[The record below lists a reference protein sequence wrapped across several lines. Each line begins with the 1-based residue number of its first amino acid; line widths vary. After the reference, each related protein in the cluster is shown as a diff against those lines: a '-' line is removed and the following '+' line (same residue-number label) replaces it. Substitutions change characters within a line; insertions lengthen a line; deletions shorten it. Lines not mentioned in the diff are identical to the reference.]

1 MRMQVGGMS
10 VGVSASRSNGSAP
23 SAPSAAPASS
33 ALTFSESDADFERAL
48 SSYDVPAVAE
58 ALRRYL
64 AAETQASLST
74 GSAAKRQSAQLRSVF
89 YERFNQF
96 LDRVFGSDAV
106 SKHKFGGWLDYSAG
120 LGVTPAPGSAAA
132 QAAKKRAEQRR
143 ERALAGVATDEDDV
157 EEFLSS
163 LTSNGRAVV
172 KLLGGGVRAE
182 DGSVFQFLFRAQH
195 PVEFKLALD
204 MLPEQSKMAI
214 VSGRG
219 ASQLFTQL
227 LHKPLAKQR
236 LDLRS
241 PELLVSITELYLF
254 YFLRHPASSSHPSG
268 STASSS
274 TSTTPGA
281 LGSSSVT
288 SSTST
293 SLSAAAKTRQT
304 SWRMFVKEGV
314 AALTKGNPYNVL
326 LLQYLRAFLPDSNR
340 GVKSRFHAKLLKDSN
355 LFLHILIEFWLRQNL
370 IAFSDEPVG
379 ASTAAPGVIRPPPPG
394 NMLVSPFASVY
405 TSTSYMAPSDD
416 LLSSLLLTIIHL
428 LSDSFFPAPLADDS
442 SNGSQGCAGGMVVG
456 SGGVY
461 LSRSI
466 TMMRPPLYAFF
477 RLVFSRAPIGLSPTA
492 FLAIVDVWLA
502 YIQPWHCRSWI
513 ESKDPAGA
521 AAASGNKAEQDPL
534 PGYTSAWE
542 SYVLANYHFYTTLLG
557 AFVERAKEL
566 DFSAGDER
574 NLQIVDRV
582 LSVYNS
588 DLLALLR
595 RASLHLEKTQPF
607 AMPFSFS
614 RSSNFTRTRSGSF
627 GSSAKSKA
635 TAGDALTATQAH
647 VLTFYCKSLG
657 IECTPVPLHDSFHRD
672 AERLFDKLWAAAV
685 TSAAASSTTSVHS
698 PADLYQNVSAVFR
711 ASSTKT
717 VDKVSDQVQRM
728 SRMLRRVFEI
738 SDAYVASTA
747 HSRSSSAAT
756 GGGIESFAPSRDKN
770 LPHLLTR
777 EGVFQLQHGM
787 RLCSPDTAEY
797 IGDPM
802 LSPICSYEV
811 VWLVRLSYRVSTW
824 LNTRFGFVNPY
835 HGKRLEDNLEVDPA
849 SPFVRFRFNFRF
861 LASKVNLSYLA
872 AFVLLLYVLYFW

>member
-1 MRMQVGGMS
+1 M
-10 VGVSASRSNGSAP
+10 
-23 SAPSAAPASS
+23 
-33 ALTFSESDADFERAL
+33 
-48 SSYDVPAVAE
+48 
-58 ALRRYL
+58 
-64 AAETQASLST
+64 
-74 GSAAKRQSAQLRSVF
+74 
-89 YERFNQF
+89 
-96 LDRVFGSDAV
+96 
-106 SKHKFGGWLDYSAG
+106 
-120 LGVTPAPGSAAA
+120 
-132 QAAKKRAEQRR
+132 
-143 ERALAGVATDEDDV
+143 
-157 EEFLSS
+157 
-163 LTSNGRAVV
+163 
-172 KLLGGGVRAE
+172 
-182 DGSVFQFLFRAQH
+182 
-195 PVEFKLALD
+195 
-204 MLPEQSKMAI
+204 
-214 VSGRG
+214 
-219 ASQLFTQL
+219 
-227 LHKPLAKQR
+227 
-236 LDLRS
+236 
-241 PELLVSITELYLF
+241 
-254 YFLRHPASSSHPSG
+254 
-268 STASSS
+268 
-274 TSTTPGA
+274 
-281 LGSSSVT
+281 
-288 SSTST
+288 
-293 SLSAAAKTRQT
+293 
-304 SWRMFVKEGV
+304 KEGV

-340 GVKSRFHAKLLKDSN
+340 GVKSRFHGKLLKDSN

-370 IAFSDEPVG
+370 ISFSDEPVG

-442 SNGSQGCAGGMVVG
+442 SSGSQGGAGGMVVG

-461 LSRSI
+461 LSRSV
-466 TMMRPPLYAFF
+466 TMLRPPLYAFF

-492 FLAIVDVWLA
+492 FLAITDVWLA
-502 YIQPWHCRSWI
+502 YIQPWHCRYWI
-513 ESKDPAGA
+513 ESKDPAA
-521 AAASGNKAEQDPL
+521 AATEAGPEQDTL
-534 PGYTSAWE
+534 SGYTSAWE

-607 AMPFSFS
+607 AMPFSFN

-627 GSSAKSKA
+627 GSSSKPKSS
-635 TAGDALTATQAH
+635 AGDALTATQAH

-685 TSAAASSTTSVHS
+685 TSASASSTPSVHS

-717 VDKVSDQVQRM
+717 VDKVSEQVQRM

-747 HSRSSSAAT
+747 HSRTSSAAT

-770 LPHLLTR
+770 LPHLLSR
-777 EGVFQLQHGM
+777 EGYSS
-787 RLCSPDTAEY
+787 CSMACVCVHPTQRSTSVT
-797 IGDPM
+797 P
-802 LSPICSYEV
+802 CSV
-811 VWLVRLSYRVSTW
+811 LFAR
-824 LNTRFGFVNPY
+824 TRSCGWYDCPTESRR
-835 HGKRLEDNLEVDPA
+835 GSIRALD
-849 SPFVRFRFNFRF
+849 S
-861 LASKVNLSYLA
+861 
-872 AFVLLLYVLYFW
+872 

>member
-1 MRMQVGGMS
+1 
-10 VGVSASRSNGSAP
+10 
-23 SAPSAAPASS
+23 
-33 ALTFSESDADFERAL
+33 
-48 SSYDVPAVAE
+48 
-58 ALRRYL
+58 
-64 AAETQASLST
+64 
-74 GSAAKRQSAQLRSVF
+74 
-89 YERFNQF
+89 
-96 LDRVFGSDAV
+96 
-106 SKHKFGGWLDYSAG
+106 
-120 LGVTPAPGSAAA
+120 
-132 QAAKKRAEQRR
+132 
-143 ERALAGVATDEDDV
+143 
-157 EEFLSS
+157 
-163 LTSNGRAVV
+163 
-172 KLLGGGVRAE
+172 
-182 DGSVFQFLFRAQH
+182 
-195 PVEFKLALD
+195 
-204 MLPEQSKMAI
+204 MAI

-219 ASQLFTQL
+219 ASLLFTQL

-236 LDLRS
+236 LDLRN

-254 YFLRHPASSSHPSG
+254 YFLRHPASSAHPGS
-268 STASSS
+268 STASTAGTSSSTAS
-274 TSTTPGA
+274 TST
-281 LGSSSVT
+281 
-288 SSTST
+288 
-293 SLSAAAKTRQT
+293 SAAAKTRQS
-304 SWRMFVKEGV
+304 SWRMYGKDGV
-314 AALTKGNPYNVL
+314 AALTRGNPYNVV
-326 LLQYLRAFLPDSNR
+326 LLQYLRVFLPDTNR
-340 GVKSRFHAKLLKDSN
+340 GVNSRLHRKLLKDSN

-370 IAFSDEPVG
+370 ISFSDEPVS

-394 NMLVSPFASVY
+394 KMVVSPFASVY

-428 LSDSFFPAPLADDS
+428 LADSFFPAPLAEDAS
-442 SNGSQGCAGGMVVG
+442 GSQGTAGGMVVG

-461 LSRSI
+461 LSRNV
-466 TMMRPPLYAFF
+466 TMLRPPLYAFF
-477 RLVFSRAPIGLSPTA
+477 RLVFSRAPIGLSSTA
-492 FLAIVDVWLA
+492 FLAITDVWLA

-513 ESKDPAGA
+513 ESKDPAAGTA
-521 AAASGNKAEQDPL
+521 VGNQDTL

-582 LSVYNS
+582 ISVYNA

-595 RASLHLEKTQPF
+595 RASLHLEKSQPF
-607 AMPFSFS
+607 AMPFSFN

-627 GSSAKSKA
+627 GSSSKAKS

-672 AERLFDKLWAAAV
+672 AERLFDKLWEAAV
-685 TSAAASSTTSVHS
+685 TSAATASTTPSVHS

-711 ASSTKT
+711 ASSAKT
-717 VDKVSDQVQRM
+717 VDKVAEQVQRL

-756 GGGIESFAPSRDKN
+756 GVGLESFAPSRDKN
-770 LPHLLTR
+770 LPYLLSR

-811 VWLVRLSYRVSTW
+811 VWLVRLSYKLSTW
-824 LNTRFGFVNPY
+824 LNAQFGFVNPY
-835 HGKRLEDNLEVDPA
+835 HGKRLEDNLGVDPA

-861 LASKVNLSYLA
+861 LASKVNLSYIA
-872 AFVLLLYVLYFW
+872 GFVLLLYVLYFW

>member
-1 MRMQVGGMS
+1 MQR
-10 VGVSASRSNGSAP
+10 SASSSSSSSASP
-23 SAPSAAPASS
+23 AASS

-48 SSYDVPAVAE
+48 GSYDVAAVAE

-64 AAETQASLST
+64 ASETQASLSA
-74 GSAAKRQSAQLRSVF
+74 GSAAKRQSAQQRSVF
-89 YERFNQF
+89 YERFNQL
-96 LDRVFGSDAV
+96 LDRVFGIDTL
-106 SKHKFGGWLDYSAG
+106 SKQKDGGWLDYSAG
-120 LGVTPAPGSAAA
+120 VGVAPAPGSAAA
-132 QAAKKRAEQRR
+132 LAAKKRAEQKR
-143 ERALAGVATDEDDV
+143 ERALAGVATDEDDI
-157 EEFLSS
+157 EEFLTS
-163 LTSNGRAVV
+163 LTASGRAIV
-172 KLLGGGVRAE
+172 KLLGGGVRSE
-182 DGSVFQFLFRAQH
+182 DGSVFQFLFRVAH

-204 MLPEQSKMAI
+204 MLPEQSKMTI

-219 ASQLFTQL
+219 ASLLFTQL

-268 STASSS
+268 STTSS
-274 TSTTPGA
+274 TSTTTAA
-281 LGSSSVT
+281 LGSSPATSKASSSV
-288 SSTST
+288 ST
-293 SLSAAAKTRQT
+293 AAKTRQS
-304 SWRMFVKEGV
+304 SWRMYGKDGV
-314 AALTKGNPYNVL
+314 AALTRGNPYNVL

-340 GVKSRFHAKLLKDSN
+340 GVKSRFHGKLLKDSN

-370 IAFSDEPVG
+370 ISFSDDPVG
-379 ASTAAPGVIRPPPPG
+379 ASTAAPGVFRPPPPG
-394 NMLVSPFASVY
+394 NMMVSPFASVY
-405 TSTSYMAPSDD
+405 TTTSYMAPSDD

-428 LSDSFFPAPLADDS
+428 LSDSFFPAPLAED
-442 SNGSQGCAGGMVVG
+442 SNGSQSGAGGMVVG

-461 LSRSI
+461 LSRSV
-466 TMMRPPLYAFF
+466 TMLRPPLYAFF

-492 FLAIVDVWLA
+492 FLAITDVWLA

-513 ESKDPAGA
+513 DSKDPT
-521 AAASGNKAEQDPL
+521 AAASGTASDQDKL
-534 PGYTSAWE
+534 PGYTSVWE

-566 DFSAGDER
+566 DFSTGDER

-582 LSVYNS
+582 MSVYNS

-595 RASLHLEKTQPF
+595 RASLHLEKSQPF
-607 AMPFSFS
+607 AMPFSFNRGS
-614 RSSNFTRTRSGSF
+614 TFTRTRSGSF
-627 GSSAKSKA
+627 GSSSKAKS
-635 TAGDALTATQAH
+635 TGDALTATQAH

-657 IECTPVPLHDSFHRD
+657 NECTPVPLHDSFHRD
-672 AERLFDKLWAAAV
+672 AERLFDKLWEAAA
-685 TSAAASSTTSVHS
+685 TSAATASTPSVHS

-717 VDKVSDQVQRM
+717 VDKVAEQVQRL

-756 GGGIESFAPSRDKN
+756 SGGLESFAPSRDKN
-770 LPHLLTR
+770 LPHLLSR

-811 VWLVRLSYRVSTW
+811 VWLVRLSYKLSTW
-824 LNTRFGFVNPY
+824 LNDQFGFVNPY
-835 HGKRLEDNLEVDPA
+835 NGKRLEDNLEVDPA

>member
-1 MRMQVGGMS
+1 MMS
-10 VGVSASRSNGSAP
+10 SSGTGSSNASASP
-23 SAPSAAPASS
+23 AASTSS

-48 SSYDVPAVAE
+48 NSYDVPVVAE

-64 AAETQASLST
+64 AAETQAGLSS

-89 YERFNQF
+89 YERFNQL
-96 LDRVFGSDAV
+96 LDRVFGLDTV
-106 SKHKFGGWLDYSAG
+106 SKQKDGGWLDYSAG

-143 ERALAGVATDEDDV
+143 ERAAAGVATDEDDV
-157 EEFLSS
+157 DEFLST
-163 LTSNGRAVV
+163 LTTSGRAIV
-172 KLLGGGVRAE
+172 KLLGGGVRSE
-182 DGSVFQFLFRAQH
+182 DGSVFQFLFRVQH

-204 MLPEQSKMAI
+204 MLPEQSKMSIA
-214 VSGRG
+214 SGRG
-219 ASQLFTQL
+219 ASLLFTQL

-241 PELLVSITELYLF
+241 PELLVSIKELYLF

-268 STASSS
+268 ATTSTASGAVESSSGSKTS
-274 TSTTPGA
+274 TST
-281 LGSSSVT
+281 
-288 SSTST
+288 
-293 SLSAAAKTRQT
+293 AAKTRQ
-304 SWRMFVKEGV
+304 SGWRMYVKDGV
-314 AALTKGNPYNVL
+314 TALTRGNPYNVL

-340 GVKSRFHAKLLKDSN
+340 GVKSRFHGKLLKDLN
-355 LFLHILIEFWLRQNL
+355 LFLHILIEFWLQQNL
-370 IAFSDEPVG
+370 ISISDEPVG
-379 ASTAAPGVIRPPPPG
+379 ASTAAPGVIRPPPPA
-394 NMLVSPFASVY
+394 NMPASPFASVY

-416 LLSSLLLTIIHL
+416 LLSSLLLTITHL
-428 LSDSFFPAPLADDS
+428 LSDSFFPAPLAEDS
-442 SNGSQGCAGGMVVG
+442 SGSQTGAGGMVVG

-461 LSRSI
+461 LSRSV
-466 TMMRPPLYAFF
+466 TMLRPPLYAFF

-492 FLAIVDVWLA
+492 FLAITDVWLA

-513 ESKDPAGA
+513 ESKDPAITG
-521 AAASGNKAEQDPL
+521 QDTV

-582 LSVYNS
+582 LSVYNA
-588 DLLALLR
+588 DLLTLLR
-595 RASLHLEKTQPF
+595 RASLHLEKSQPF
-607 AMPFSFS
+607 AMPFSFN
-614 RSSNFTRTRSGSF
+614 RSSNFARSRSGSF
-627 GSSAKSKA
+627 GSSSKSKS

-657 IECTPVPLHDSFHRD
+657 IECTPVPLHESFHRD
-672 AERLFDKLWAAAV
+672 AERLFDKLWEAAV
-685 TSAAASSTTSVHS
+685 TSAATSSTSS
-698 PADLYQNVSAVFR
+698 PADLYHNVSAVFR
-711 ASSTKT
+711 ASSSKT
-717 VDKVSDQVQRM
+717 VDKVAEQVQRL

-747 HSRSSSAAT
+747 HSRSSSTAT
-756 GGGIESFAPSRDKN
+756 GSGLESFAPSRDKD
-770 LPHLLTR
+770 LPHLLSR
-777 EGVFQLQHGM
+777 EGVFQLQYGM

-797 IGDPM
+797 LGDPM

-811 VWLVRLSYRVSTW
+811 AWLVRLSYKISTW
-824 LNTRFGFVNPY
+824 LNAQFGFVNPY
-835 HGKRLEDNLEVDPA
+835 HGKQLEDNLEVDPA
-849 SPFVRFRFNFRF
+849 SPFVRFRFNLRF

>member
-1 MRMQVGGMS
+1 MS
-10 VGVSASRSNGSAP
+10 VSGSRSTSSGASQGGT
-23 SAPSAAPASS
+23 PANASTR
-33 ALTFSESDADFERAL
+33 LTFSESDTDFERAL
-48 SSYDVPAVAE
+48 GAYDVPAVTE

-64 AAETQASLST
+64 AAESQASLSA

-89 YERFNQF
+89 YERFNQL
-96 LDRVFGSDAV
+96 LDRVFGSDTL
-106 SKHKFGGWLDYSAG
+106 SKQKYGGWLDYSAG
-120 LGVTPAPGSAAA
+120 LGVAPTPGSSAAL
-132 QAAKKRAEQRR
+132 AAKKRTQQRH

-157 EEFLSS
+157 EDFLAT
-163 LTSNGRAVV
+163 LTANGRALV
-172 KLLGGGVRAE
+172 KLLGGGVRSE
-182 DGSVFQFLFRAQH
+182 DGSVFQFLFRVQH

-219 ASQLFTQL
+219 ASLLFTQL

-236 LDLRS
+236 LDLRN
-241 PELLVSITELYLF
+241 PELLVSITELF
-254 YFLRHPASSSHPSG
+254 DLRVVGFSSEQDAPIQL
-268 STASSS
+268 AD
-274 TSTTPGA
+274 
-281 LGSSSVT
+281 
-288 SSTST
+288 
-293 SLSAAAKTRQT
+293 
-304 SWRMFVKEGV
+304 
-314 AALTKGNPYNVL
+314 
-326 LLQYLRAFLPDSNR
+326 YLRAFLPDSNR
-340 GVKSRFHAKLLKDSN
+340 GVKSRFHGKLLKDSN

-370 IAFSDEPVG
+370 ISFSDEPVG
-379 ASTAAPGVIRPPPPG
+379 ASTAAPGVIRPPPPA
-394 NMLVSPFASVY
+394 NMPVSPFASVY

-428 LSDSFFPAPLADDS
+428 LSESIYPVPLEDSTG
-442 SNGSQGCAGGMVVG
+442 GSQGGAAGMVVG

-461 LSRSI
+461 LTRSV
-466 TMMRPPLYAFF
+466 TMLRPPLYAFF

-492 FLAIVDVWLA
+492 FLAITDVWLA
-502 YIQPWHCRSWI
+502 YIQPWHCRPWAD
-513 ESKDPAGA
+513 SKQPTGA
-521 AAASGNKAEQDPL
+521 AVEDEKDAAH
-534 PGYTSAWE
+534 GYTPAWE

-566 DFSAGDER
+566 DFSTGDER

-582 LSVYNS
+582 MSVFTP

-614 RSSNFTRTRSGSF
+614 RSSNLTRAHSGSF
-627 GSSAKSKA
+627 NSSVKSKH
-635 TAGDALTATQAH
+635 TGGDALTSTQAH

-672 AERLFDKLWAAAV
+672 AERLFDKLWTAAV
-685 TSAAASSTTSVHS
+685 ASSTSSSTTSSVHS
-698 PADLYQNVSAVFR
+698 PADLYENVSAVFR
-711 ASSTKT
+711 TTHTKP
-717 VDKVSDQVQRM
+717 VDKVAEQVQRV

-747 HSRSSSAAT
+747 HSRSSSGAT
-756 GGGIESFAPSRDKN
+756 GAGLESFAPSRDKR
-770 LPHLLTR
+770 LPHLLSR

-811 VWLVRLSYRVSTW
+811 VWLVRLSYRISTW
-824 LNTRFGFVNPY
+824 LNARCGFVNLY
-835 HGKRLEDNLEVDPA
+835 HGKRFEDNLEVDPA

-872 AFVLLLYVLYFW
+872 AFMLLLYVLYFW

>member
-1 MRMQVGGMS
+1 MQ
-10 VGVSASRSNGSAP
+10 RSS
-23 SAPSAAPASS
+23 SSSSSSAAPAPSS

-48 SSYDVPAVAE
+48 GSYDVAAVAE

-64 AAETQASLST
+64 ASETQASLSA

-89 YERFNQF
+89 YERFNQL
-96 LDRVFGSDAV
+96 LDRVFGIDSL
-106 SKHKFGGWLDYSAG
+106 SKQKDGGWLDYSAG
-120 LGVTPAPGSAAA
+120 VGVAPAPGSAAA
-132 QAAKKRAEQRR
+132 LAAKKRAEQRR

-157 EEFLSS
+157 EEFLAS
-163 LTSNGRAVV
+163 LTVSGRAIV
-172 KLLGGGVRAE
+172 KLLGGGVRSE
-182 DGSVFQFLFRAQH
+182 DGSVFQFLFRVAH

-204 MLPEQSKMAI
+204 MLPEQSKMSI

-219 ASQLFTQL
+219 ASLLFTQL

-268 STASSS
+268 STTSS
-274 TSTTPGA
+274 TSTTPGT
-281 LGSSSVT
+281 LGSSPAT
-288 SSTST
+288 SKASSMST
-293 SLSAAAKTRQT
+293 AAKTRQS
-304 SWRMFVKEGV
+304 SWKMYGKDGV
-314 AALTKGNPYNVL
+314 AALTRGNPYNVL

-340 GVKSRFHAKLLKDSN
+340 GVKSRFHGKLLKDSN

-370 IAFSDEPVG
+370 ISFSDEPVG
-379 ASTAAPGVIRPPPPG
+379 ASTAAPGVFRPPPPG
-394 NMLVSPFASVY
+394 NILVSPFASVY

-442 SNGSQGCAGGMVVG
+442 NGSQGGAGGMVVG

-461 LSRSI
+461 LSRSV
-466 TMMRPPLYAFF
+466 TMLRPPLYAFF

-492 FLAIVDVWLA
+492 FLAITDVWLA

-513 ESKDPAGA
+513 DSKDPATA
-521 AAASGNKAEQDPL
+521 ATGTAPEQDKL
-534 PGYTSAWE
+534 PGYTSVWE

-566 DFSAGDER
+566 DFSTGDER

-582 LSVYNS
+582 MSVYNS

-595 RASLHLEKTQPF
+595 RASLHLEKSQPF
-607 AMPFSFS
+607 AMPFSIN
-614 RSSNFTRTRSGSF
+614 RGSNFTRTRSGSF
-627 GSSAKSKA
+627 GSSSKAKS
-635 TAGDALTATQAH
+635 TGDALTATQAH

-672 AERLFDKLWAAAV
+672 AERLFDKLWAAAAA
-685 TSAAASSTTSVHS
+685 SAATASTPSVHS

-717 VDKVSDQVQRM
+717 VDKVAEQVQRM

-747 HSRSSSAAT
+747 YSRSSSAAT
-756 GGGIESFAPSRDKN
+756 GGGLESFAPSRDKN
-770 LPHLLTR
+770 LPHLLSR

-787 RLCSPDTAEY
+787 RLCSPETAEY

-811 VWLVRLSYRVSTW
+811 AWLVRLSYKLSTW
-824 LNTRFGFVNPY
+824 LNDQFGFVNPY
-835 HGKRLEDNLEVDPA
+835 HGKRLDDNLEVDPA
-849 SPFVRFRFNFRF
+849 SLFVRFRFNLRF

>member
-1 MRMQVGGMS
+1 MA
-10 VGVSASRSNGSAP
+10 VGVSASGGSAGG
-23 SAPSAAPASS
+23 AAPTAASS
-33 ALTFSESDADFERAL
+33 ALSFSESDADFERAL
-48 SSYDVPAVAE
+48 GSYDVPAVAE

-64 AAETQASLST
+64 AAEAQASLSA
-74 GSAAKRQSAQLRSVF
+74 GSAGKRQSAQLRSVF
-89 YERFNQF
+89 YERFNQL

-106 SKHKFGGWLDYSAG
+106 SRQKFGGWLDYSAG
-120 LGVTPAPGSAAA
+120 LGAAPAPGSAAA
-132 QAAKKRAEQRR
+132 LAAKKRAEQRR

-157 EEFLSS
+157 EDFLAS
-163 LTSNGRAVV
+163 LTANGRAIV

-182 DGSVFQFLFRAQH
+182 DGSVFQFLFRVQH

-219 ASQLFTQL
+219 ASLLFTQL

-268 STASSS
+268 STTSSSS
-274 TSTTPGA
+274 TTTTPGT
-281 LGSSSVT
+281 LGSSSVA
-288 SSTST
+288 SSTS
-293 SLSAAAKTRQT
+293 SSMSAAAKTRQS
-304 SWRMFVKEGV
+304 SWRMFIKDGV
-314 AALTKGNPYNVL
+314 AALTRGNPYNVL
-326 LLQYLRAFLPDSNR
+326 LLQYLRAFLPDSSR
-340 GVKSRFHAKLLKDSN
+340 GVKSRFHGKLLKDSN

-370 IAFSDEPVG
+370 ISFSDEPVG

-428 LSDSFFPAPLADDS
+428 LSESFFPAPLADDS
-442 SNGSQGCAGGMVVG
+442 SNGSQGGAAGMVVG

-461 LSRSI
+461 LSRSV
-466 TMMRPPLYAFF
+466 TMLRPPLYAFF
-477 RLVFSRAPIGLSPTA
+477 RLVFSRAPIGLSPAA
-492 FLAIVDVWLA
+492 FLAITDVWLA
-502 YIQPWHCRSWI
+502 YIQPWNCRFWI
-513 ESKDPAGA
+513 ESKDPAA
-521 AAASGNKAEQDPL
+521 AAVSGASSEQDAL

-566 DFSAGDER
+566 DFSTGDER

-582 LSVYNS
+582 LSVYNT

-595 RASLHLEKTQPF
+595 RASLHLEKNQPF
-607 AMPFSFS
+607 AMPFSFN
-614 RSSNFTRTRSGSF
+614 RSSNSTRTRCGSF
-627 GSSAKSKA
+627 SSSSKSKPS
-635 TAGDALTATQAH
+635 AGDALTATQAH

-657 IECTPVPLHDSFHRD
+657 IECTPVPLHESFHRD

-685 TSAAASSTTSVHS
+685 ASASAASTTSSVHS

-711 ASSTKT
+711 TSHTKT
-717 VDKVSDQVQRM
+717 VDKVSEQVQRM

-756 GGGIESFAPSRDKN
+756 SGGIESFAPSRDKD

-777 EGVFQLQHGM
+777 EGVLQLQHGM

-811 VWLVRLSYRVSTW
+811 AWLVRLSYRVSTW
-824 LNTRFGFVNPY
+824 LNARFGFVNPY

-861 LASKVNLSYLA
+861 LASKVNISYLA

>member
-1 MRMQVGGMS
+1 MMPMS
-10 VGVSASRSNGSAP
+10 TGVSGSRIGSPASNTSASP
-23 SAPSAAPASS
+23 AAPTSS

-48 SSYDVPAVAE
+48 NSYDVPAVAE

-64 AAETQASLST
+64 AAETQAGLSA
-74 GSAAKRQSAQLRSVF
+74 GSAAKRQSAQQRSVF
-89 YERFNQF
+89 YERFNQL
-96 LDRVFGSDAV
+96 LDRVFGLDAV
-106 SKHKFGGWLDYSAG
+106 SKQKDGGWLDYSAG

-132 QAAKKRAEQRR
+132 LAAKKRAGQRR
-143 ERALAGVATDEDDV
+143 ERAAAGVATDEDDV
-157 EEFLSS
+157 DEFLAS
-163 LTSNGRAVV
+163 LTTSGRAIV
-172 KLLGGGVRAE
+172 KLLGGGVRSE
-182 DGSVFQFLFRAQH
+182 DGSVFQFLFRVQH

-219 ASQLFTQL
+219 ASLLFTQL
-227 LHKPLAKQR
+227 LHKPLTKQR

-268 STASSS
+268 ST
-274 TSTTPGA
+274 TSATPGT
-281 LGSSSVT
+281 LGSSSGSKT
-288 SSTST
+288 SM
-293 SLSAAAKTRQT
+293 SAAAKTRQS
-304 SWRMFVKEGV
+304 SWRMYGKDGV
-314 AALTKGNPYNVL
+314 TALTRGNPYNVL

-340 GVKSRFHAKLLKDSN
+340 GVKSRFHGKLLKDSN

-370 IAFSDEPVG
+370 ISFSDEPVG
-379 ASTAAPGVIRPPPPG
+379 ASTAAPGVIRPPPPA
-394 NMLVSPFASVY
+394 NMPVSPFASVY

-428 LSDSFFPAPLADDS
+428 LSDSFFPAPLAEDS
-442 SNGSQGCAGGMVVG
+442 SGSQGGAGGMVVG

-461 LSRSI
+461 LSRSVTI
-466 TMMRPPLYAFF
+466 LRPPLYAFF

-492 FLAIVDVWLA
+492 FLAITDVWLA

-513 ESKDPAGA
+513 ESKDLATTA
-521 AAASGNKAEQDPL
+521 DQDTM
-534 PGYTSAWE
+534 PGYTLEWE

-582 LSVYNS
+582 LSVYNA

-595 RASLHLEKTQPF
+595 RASLHLEKSQPF
-607 AMPFSFS
+607 AMPFSFN

-627 GSSAKSKA
+627 GSSSKSKTA
-635 TAGDALTATQAH
+635 AGDALTATQAH

-672 AERLFDKLWAAAV
+672 AERLFDKLWAAAA
-685 TSAAASSTTSVHS
+685 TAAATSSTSSVHS

-711 ASSTKT
+711 ASSSKT
-717 VDKVSDQVQRM
+717 VDKVAEQVQRL

-756 GGGIESFAPSRDKN
+756 GGGLESFAPSRDKN
-770 LPHLLTR
+770 LPHLLSR
-777 EGVFQLQHGM
+777 EGVFQLQYGM

-802 LSPICSYEV
+802 LSPICSFEV
-811 VWLVRLSYRVSTW
+811 AWLVRLSYKVSTW
-824 LNTRFGFVNPY
+824 LNAQFGFVNPY

-872 AFVLLLYVLYFW
+872 AFVLLLYMLYFW

>member
-1 MRMQVGGMS
+1 MQR
-10 VGVSASRSNGSAP
+10 SASSSSSP
-23 SAPSAAPASS
+23 SASPAASS

-48 SSYDVPAVAE
+48 GSYDVAAVAE

-64 AAETQASLST
+64 ASETQASLSA
-74 GSAAKRQSAQLRSVF
+74 GSAAKRQSAQQRSVF
-89 YERFNQF
+89 YERFNQL
-96 LDRVFGSDAV
+96 LDRVFGIDTL
-106 SKHKFGGWLDYSAG
+106 SKQKDGGWLDYSAG
-120 LGVTPAPGSAAA
+120 VGVAPAPGSAAA
-132 QAAKKRAEQRR
+132 LAAKKRAEQKR
-143 ERALAGVATDEDDV
+143 ERALAGVATDEDDI
-157 EEFLSS
+157 EEFLTS
-163 LTSNGRAVV
+163 LTASGRAIV
-172 KLLGGGVRAE
+172 KLLGGGVRSE
-182 DGSVFQFLFRAQH
+182 DGSVFQFLFRVAH

-204 MLPEQSKMAI
+204 MLPEQSKMTI

-219 ASQLFTQL
+219 ASLLFTQL

-268 STASSS
+268 STTSS
-274 TSTTPGA
+274 TTTTTAA
-281 LGSSSVT
+281 LGSSPAPSKASSSV
-288 SSTST
+288 ST
-293 SLSAAAKTRQT
+293 AAKTRQS
-304 SWRMFVKEGV
+304 SWRMYGKDGV
-314 AALTKGNPYNVL
+314 AALTRGNPYNVL
-326 LLQYLRAFLPDSNR
+326 LLQYLRDFLPDSNR
-340 GVKSRFHAKLLKDSN
+340 GVKSRFHGKLLKDSN

-370 IAFSDEPVG
+370 ISFSDDPVG
-379 ASTAAPGVIRPPPPG
+379 ASTAAPGVFRPPPPG
-394 NMLVSPFASVY
+394 NMMVSPFASVY
-405 TSTSYMAPSDD
+405 TTTSYMAPSDD

-428 LSDSFFPAPLADDS
+428 LSDSFFPAPLAED
-442 SNGSQGCAGGMVVG
+442 SNGSQSGAGGMVVG

-461 LSRSI
+461 LSRSV
-466 TMMRPPLYAFF
+466 TMLRPPLYAFF

-492 FLAIVDVWLA
+492 FLAITDVWLA

-513 ESKDPAGA
+513 DSKDPT
-521 AAASGNKAEQDPL
+521 AAASGTASDQDKL
-534 PGYTSAWE
+534 PGYTSVWE

-566 DFSAGDER
+566 DFSTGDER

-582 LSVYNS
+582 MSVYNS

-595 RASLHLEKTQPF
+595 RASLHLEKSQPF
-607 AMPFSFS
+607 AMPFSFNRGS
-614 RSSNFTRTRSGSF
+614 TFTRTRSGSF
-627 GSSAKSKA
+627 GSSSKAKS
-635 TAGDALTATQAH
+635 TGDVLTATQAH

-657 IECTPVPLHDSFHRD
+657 NECTPVPLHDSFHRD
-672 AERLFDKLWAAAV
+672 AERLFDKLWEA
-685 TSAAASSTTSVHS
+685 AAASTSTASTPSVHS
-698 PADLYQNVSAVFR
+698 PSDLYQNVSAVFR

-717 VDKVSDQVQRM
+717 VDKVAEQVQRL

-756 GGGIESFAPSRDKN
+756 SGGLESFAPSRDKN
-770 LPHLLTR
+770 LPHLLSR

-811 VWLVRLSYRVSTW
+811 VWLVRLSYKLSTW
-824 LNTRFGFVNPY
+824 LNDQFGFVNPY
-835 HGKRLEDNLEVDPA
+835 NGKRLEDNLEVDPA

>member
-1 MRMQVGGMS
+1 MRMQ
-10 VGVSASRSNGSAP
+10 VGVSASRGSSPGPAGA
-23 SAPSAAPASS
+23 SSTAPATSS

-48 SSYDVPAVAE
+48 SSYDVLAVAE

-64 AAETQASLST
+64 AAEAQASLSA

-89 YERFNQF
+89 YERFNQL
-96 LDRVFGSDAV
+96 LDRVFGSDTV
-106 SKHKFGGWLDYSAG
+106 SKQKFGGWLDYSAG
-120 LGVTPAPGSAAA
+120 LGVTPVPGSAAA
-132 QAAKKRAEQRR
+132 LAAKKRAEQRR

-163 LTSNGRAVV
+163 LTTNGRAIV

-182 DGSVFQFLFRAQH
+182 DGSVFQFLFRVQH

-219 ASQLFTQL
+219 ASLLFTQL

-274 TSTTPGA
+274 STSPTPGA
-281 LGSSSVT
+281 LGSSSVA
-288 SSTST
+288 SSASA

-326 LLQYLRAFLPDSNR
+326 LVQYLRAFLPDSNR
-340 GVKSRFHAKLLKDSN
+340 GVKSRFHGKLLKDSN

-370 IAFSDEPVG
+370 ISFSDEPVG

-428 LSDSFFPAPLADDS
+428 LSDSFFPAPLADDTS
-442 SNGSQGCAGGMVVG
+442 SGAQGGAGGMVVG

-461 LSRSI
+461 LSRSV
-466 TMMRPPLYAFF
+466 TMLRPPLYAFF

-492 FLAIVDVWLA
+492 FLAITDVWLA
-502 YIQPWHCRSWI
+502 YIQPWHGRSWI
-513 ESKDPAGA
+513 ESKDPAA
-521 AAASGNKAEQDPL
+521 AATAVSGTASDQDGL
-534 PGYTSAWE
+534 LGYTSAWE

-607 AMPFSFS
+607 AMPFSFN

-627 GSSAKSKA
+627 GSSSKSKP

-685 TSAAASSTTSVHS
+685 TSASASSTTSVHS

-711 ASSTKT
+711 PSSTKT
-717 VDKVSDQVQRM
+717 VDKVSEQVQRM

-747 HSRSSSAAT
+747 HSRSSSAAM
-756 GGGIESFAPSRDKN
+756 GEGIESFAPSRNKQ

-787 RLCSPDTAEY
+787 RLCSPDSAEY

-835 HGKRLEDNLEVDPA
+835 HGKRMEDNLEVDPA

>member
-1 MRMQVGGMS
+1 MQCTNS
-10 VGVSASRSNGSAP
+10 C
-23 SAPSAAPASS
+23 
-33 ALTFSESDADFERAL
+33 ESDADFERAL
-48 SSYDVPAVAE
+48 GAYDVPAVTE

-64 AAETQASLST
+64 AAESQASLSA

-89 YERFNQF
+89 YERFNQL
-96 LDRVFGSDAV
+96 LDRVFGSDTL
-106 SKHKFGGWLDYSAG
+106 SKQKYGGWLDYSAG
-120 LGVTPAPGSAAA
+120 LGVAPAPGSSAAL
-132 QAAKKRAEQRR
+132 AAKKRTQQRH

-157 EEFLSS
+157 EDFLAT
-163 LTSNGRAVV
+163 LTANGRALV
-172 KLLGGGVRAE
+172 KLLGGGVRSE
-182 DGSVFQFLFRAQH
+182 DGSVFQFLFRVQH

-219 ASQLFTQL
+219 ASLLFTQL

-236 LDLRS
+236 LDLRN

-254 YFLRHPASSSHPSG
+254 YFLRHPASSAHPSG
-268 STASSS
+268 STTGSS
-274 TSTTPGA
+274 TSTTG
-281 LGSSSVT
+281 T
-288 SSTST
+288 SGSTSA
-293 SLSAAAKTRQT
+293 SSASAASKTRQS
-304 SWRMFVKEGV
+304 SWRMYVRDGV
-314 AALTKGNPYNVL
+314 AALTRGNPYNVL

-340 GVKSRFHAKLLKDSN
+340 GVKSRFHGKLLKDSN

-370 IAFSDEPVG
+370 ISFSDEPVG
-379 ASTAAPGVIRPPPPG
+379 ASTAAPGVIRPPPPA
-394 NMLVSPFASVY
+394 NMPVSPFASVY

-428 LSDSFFPAPLADDS
+428 LSDSIYPVPLEDS
-442 SNGSQGCAGGMVVG
+442 TGGSQGGAAGMVVG

-461 LSRSI
+461 LTRSV
-466 TMMRPPLYAFF
+466 TMLRPPLYAFF
-477 RLVFSRAPIGLSPTA
+477 RLVFSRVPIGLSPTA
-492 FLAIVDVWLA
+492 FLAITDVWLA
-502 YIQPWHCRSWI
+502 YIQPWHCRPWAD
-513 ESKDPAGA
+513 SKQPTGA
-521 AAASGNKAEQDPL
+521 AVEGEKDAAH
-534 PGYTSAWE
+534 GYTPAWE

-566 DFSAGDER
+566 DFSTGDER

-582 LSVYNS
+582 MSVFTP

-614 RSSNFTRTRSGSF
+614 RSSNLTRAHSGSF
-627 GSSAKSKA
+627 NSSVKSKH
-635 TAGDALTATQAH
+635 TGGDALTSTQAH

-672 AERLFDKLWAAAV
+672 AERLFDKLWTAAV
-685 TSAAASSTTSVHS
+685 ASSTSSSTTSSVHS
-698 PADLYQNVSAVFR
+698 PADLYENVSAVFR
-711 ASSTKT
+711 TTHAKP
-717 VDKVSDQVQRM
+717 VDKVAEQVQRV

-747 HSRSSSAAT
+747 HSRSSSGAT
-756 GGGIESFAPSRDKN
+756 GAGLESFAPSRDKR
-770 LPHLLTR
+770 LPHLLSR

-811 VWLVRLSYRVSTW
+811 VWLVRLSYRISTW
-824 LNTRFGFVNPY
+824 LNARCGFVNLY
-835 HGKRLEDNLEVDPA
+835 HGKRFEDNLEVDPT

>member
-1 MRMQVGGMS
+1 MLPMS
-10 VGVSASRSNGSAP
+10 AGLSATGSSTSTLASP
-23 SAPSAAPASS
+23 AAPTSS

-48 SSYDVPAVAE
+48 NSYDVPVVAE

-64 AAETQASLST
+64 VAETQAGLSA

-89 YERFNQF
+89 YERFNQL
-96 LDRVFGSDAV
+96 LDRVFGLDAI
-106 SKHKFGGWLDYSAG
+106 SKQKDGGWLDYSAG
-120 LGVTPAPGSAAA
+120 LGVTPATGSSAAL
-132 QAAKKRAEQRR
+132 AAKKRAEQRR
-143 ERALAGVATDEDDV
+143 ERAAAGVATDEDDV
-157 EEFLSS
+157 DEFLAS
-163 LTSNGRAVV
+163 LTTSGRAIV
-172 KLLGGGVRAE
+172 KLLGGGVRSE
-182 DGSVFQFLFRAQH
+182 DGSVFQFLFRVQH

-204 MLPEQSKMAI
+204 MLPEQSKMSI

-219 ASQLFTQL
+219 ASLLFTQL

-236 LDLRS
+236 LDLRN

-268 STASSS
+268 STTSTSPTTAGSSSGAKAS
-274 TSTTPGA
+274 TSTT
-281 LGSSSVT
+281 
-288 SSTST
+288 
-293 SLSAAAKTRQT
+293 AKTRQS
-304 SWRMFVKEGV
+304 SWRMYGKDGV
-314 AALTKGNPYNVL
+314 TALTRGNPYNVL

-340 GVKSRFHAKLLKDSN
+340 GVKSRFHGKLLKDSN

-370 IAFSDEPVG
+370 ISFSDEPVG
-379 ASTAAPGVIRPPPPG
+379 ASTAAPGVIRPPPPA
-394 NMLVSPFASVY
+394 NMPVSPFASVY

-428 LSDSFFPAPLADDS
+428 LSDSFFPAPLAED
-442 SNGSQGCAGGMVVG
+442 SNGSQGGTGMVVG

-461 LSRSI
+461 LSRSV
-466 TMMRPPLYAFF
+466 TMLRPPLYAFF

-492 FLAIVDVWLA
+492 FLAITDVWLA

-513 ESKDPAGA
+513 ESKGVETTPG
-521 AAASGNKAEQDPL
+521 QDTV

-595 RASLHLEKTQPF
+595 RASLHLEKSQPF
-607 AMPFSFS
+607 AMPFSFN
-614 RSSNFTRTRSGSF
+614 RSSNITRTRSGSI
-627 GSSAKSKA
+627 GSSSKSKS

-657 IECTPVPLHDSFHRD
+657 IECTPIPLHDSFHRD
-672 AERLFDKLWAAAV
+672 AERLFDKLWEA
-685 TSAAASSTTSVHS
+685 AAASTATSSTSVHS

-711 ASSTKT
+711 VSSSKT
-717 VDKVSDQVQRM
+717 VDKVAEQVQRL

-756 GGGIESFAPSRDKN
+756 GGGLESFAPSRDKK
-770 LPHLLTR
+770 LPHLLSR
-777 EGVFQLQHGM
+777 EGVFQLQYGI

-811 VWLVRLSYRVSTW
+811 AWLVRLSYKLSTW
-824 LNTRFGFVNPY
+824 LNAQFGFVNPY

>member
-1 MRMQVGGMS
+1 MQMPGDS
-10 VGVSASRSNGSAP
+10 VSASSA
-23 SAPSAAPASS
+23 SAAARTSS
-33 ALTFSESDADFERAL
+33 ALSFSESDADFERAL
-48 SSYDVPAVAE
+48 QSYDVPVVAE

-64 AAETQASLST
+64 AAETQAGLW
-74 GSAAKRQSAQLRSVF
+74 GGAAAKRQSAQVRSVF
-89 YERFNQF
+89 YERFNQL
-96 LDRVFGSDAV
+96 LDRVFGNDTV
-106 SKHKFGGWLDYSAG
+106 SKQKFGGWLDHSAG

-132 QAAKKRAEQRR
+132 LAAKKRAEQRHA
-143 ERALAGVATDEDDV
+143 RAMAGVATDDDDV
-157 EEFLSS
+157 EPLLAS
-163 LTSNGRAVV
+163 LTASGRAIV

-182 DGSVFQFLFRAQH
+182 DGSVFQFLFRVPH
-195 PVEFKLALD
+195 PVEFKLALA

-219 ASQLFTQL
+219 ASLLFTQL

-236 LDLRS
+236 LDMRS

-254 YFLRHPASSSHPSG
+254 YFLRHPASSTHPSG
-268 STASSS
+268 SSTGSAS
-274 TSTTPGA
+274 TSA
-281 LGSSSVT
+281 T
-288 SSTST
+288 SA
-293 SLSAAAKTRQT
+293 LSAAAKTRQS
-304 SWRMFVKEGV
+304 SWRMFVKDGV
-314 AALTKGNPYNVL
+314 AALTRGNPYNVL
-326 LLQYLRAFLPDSNR
+326 LVQYLRAFLPDSNR

-370 IAFSDEPVG
+370 ISFSDEPVG
-379 ASTAAPGVIRPPPPG
+379 ASTAAPGVFRPPPPG
-394 NMLVSPFASVY
+394 NMMVSPFASVY

-428 LSDSFFPAPLADDS
+428 LSDSFFPAPLAEDS
-442 SNGSQGCAGGMVVG
+442 ASGSQGGA
-456 SGGVY
+456 GVY
-461 LSRSI
+461 LSRSV
-466 TMMRPPLYAFF
+466 TMVRPPLYAFF
-477 RLVFSRAPIGLSPTA
+477 RLVFSRAPIGLSPAA
-492 FLAIVDVWLA
+492 FLAITDVWLA
-502 YIQPWHCRSWI
+502 YIQPWNCRAWI
-513 ESKDPAGA
+513 ESKDPATA
-521 AAASGNKAEQDPL
+521 AATSATGGEQDSV

-542 SYVLANYHFYTTLLG
+542 SYVLANYHFYTTMLG

-574 NLQIVDRV
+574 SLQIVDRV
-582 LSVYNS
+582 MSVYNS

-595 RASLHLEKTQPF
+595 RASLHLEKSQPF
-607 AMPFSFS
+607 AMPFSFN

-627 GSSAKSKA
+627 GSSSKSKP

-672 AERLFDKLWAAAV
+672 AERLFDKLWAAAA
-685 TSAAASSTTSVHS
+685 TAASSPSSTTSVHS

-711 ASSTKT
+711 SAHTKP
-717 VDKVSDQVQRM
+717 VEKVPEQVQRI

-747 HSRSSSAAT
+747 HSRSSSAAA
-756 GGGIESFAPSRDKN
+756 GGGLESFAPSRDKD
-770 LPHLLTR
+770 LPHLLSR

-811 VWLVRLSYRVSTW
+811 VWLVRLSYKVSMW
-824 LNTRFGFVNPY
+824 LNARFGFVNPY

-872 AFVLLLYVLYFW
+872 AFVLLLHVLYFW

>member
-1 MRMQVGGMS
+1 MQR
-10 VGVSASRSNGSAP
+10 SASSSSSSSASP
-23 SAPSAAPASS
+23 AASS

-48 SSYDVPAVAE
+48 GSYDVAAVAE

-64 AAETQASLST
+64 ASETQASLSA
-74 GSAAKRQSAQLRSVF
+74 GSAAKRQSAQQRSVF
-89 YERFNQF
+89 YERFNQL
-96 LDRVFGSDAV
+96 LDRVFGIDTL
-106 SKHKFGGWLDYSAG
+106 SKQKDGGWLDYSAG
-120 LGVTPAPGSAAA
+120 VGVAPAPGSAAA
-132 QAAKKRAEQRR
+132 LAAKKRAEQKR
-143 ERALAGVATDEDDV
+143 ERALAGVATDEDDI
-157 EEFLSS
+157 EEFLAS
-163 LTSNGRAVV
+163 LTASGRAIV
-172 KLLGGGVRAE
+172 KLLGGGVRSE
-182 DGSVFQFLFRAQH
+182 DGSVFQFLFRVAH

-219 ASQLFTQL
+219 ASLLFTQL

-268 STASSS
+268 STTSS
-274 TSTTPGA
+274 TSTTTAA
-281 LGSSSVT
+281 LGSSPATSKASSSV
-288 SSTST
+288 ST
-293 SLSAAAKTRQT
+293 AAKTRQS
-304 SWRMFVKEGV
+304 SWRMYGKDGV
-314 AALTKGNPYNVL
+314 AALTRGNPYNVL

-340 GVKSRFHAKLLKDSN
+340 GVKSRFHGKLLKDSN

-370 IAFSDEPVG
+370 ISFSDDPVG
-379 ASTAAPGVIRPPPPG
+379 ASTAAPGVFRPPPPG
-394 NMLVSPFASVY
+394 NMMVSPFASVY
-405 TSTSYMAPSDD
+405 TTTSYMAPSDD

-428 LSDSFFPAPLADDS
+428 LSDSFFPAPLAED
-442 SNGSQGCAGGMVVG
+442 SNGSQSGAGGMVVG

-461 LSRSI
+461 LSRSV
-466 TMMRPPLYAFF
+466 TMLRPPLYAFF

-492 FLAIVDVWLA
+492 FLAITDVWLA

-513 ESKDPAGA
+513 DSKDPT
-521 AAASGNKAEQDPL
+521 AAASGTASDQDKL
-534 PGYTSAWE
+534 PGYTSVWE

-566 DFSAGDER
+566 DFSTGDER

-582 LSVYNS
+582 MSVYNS

-595 RASLHLEKTQPF
+595 RASLHLEKSQPF
-607 AMPFSFS
+607 AMPFSFNRGS
-614 RSSNFTRTRSGSF
+614 TFTRTRSGSF
-627 GSSAKSKA
+627 GSSSKAKS
-635 TAGDALTATQAH
+635 TGDALTATQAH

-672 AERLFDKLWAAAV
+672 AERLFDKLWEAAA
-685 TSAAASSTTSVHS
+685 TSAATASTPSVHS

-717 VDKVSDQVQRM
+717 VDKVAEQVQRL

-756 GGGIESFAPSRDKN
+756 SGGLESFAPSRDKN
-770 LPHLLTR
+770 LPHLLSR

-811 VWLVRLSYRVSTW
+811 VWLVRLSYKLSMW
-824 LNTRFGFVNPY
+824 LNDQFGFVNPY
-835 HGKRLEDNLEVDPA
+835 NGKRLEDNLEVDPA

>member
-1 MRMQVGGMS
+1 MHMPARS
-10 VGVSASRSNGSAP
+10 SASSSSSSSGSSPAAAP
-23 SAPSAAPASS
+23 SSSPA
-33 ALTFSESDADFERAL
+33 LNFSDSDADFERAL
-48 SSYDVPAVAE
+48 GSYDVPAVAE

-64 AAETQASLST
+64 AAEAQASLAA

-89 YERFNQF
+89 YERFNQL
-96 LDRVFGSDAV
+96 LDRVFGSDAL
-106 SKHKFGGWLDYSAG
+106 SKQKFGGWLDYSAG
-120 LGVTPAPGSAAA
+120 LGATPAAGSAAA
-132 QAAKKRAEQRR
+132 RKRAEQRR
-143 ERALAGVATDEDDV
+143 ERAAAGVATDEDDV
-157 EEFLSS
+157 DELLAS
-163 LTSNGRAVV
+163 LTASGRAVV

-182 DGSVFQFLFRAQH
+182 DGSVFQFLFRVQH

-214 VSGRG
+214 GSGRG
-219 ASQLFTQL
+219 PSLLFTQL

-236 LDLRS
+236 LDLRN

-254 YFLRHPASSSHPSG
+254 YFLRHPASSAHPSG
-268 STASSS
+268 ST
-274 TSTTPGA
+274 TSMTPGA
-281 LGSSSVT
+281 LATASTASSVM
-288 SSTST
+288 
-293 SLSAAAKTRQT
+293 SAAAKTRQS
-304 SWRMFVKEGV
+304 SWRMYGKDGV
-314 AALTKGNPYNVL
+314 AALTRGNPYNVL
-326 LLQYLRAFLPDSNR
+326 LLQYLRAFLPDSSR

-370 IAFSDEPVG
+370 ISFSDEPVG
-379 ASTAAPGVIRPPPPG
+379 ASTAAPGVVRPPPPG

-428 LSDSFFPAPLADDS
+428 LSDSFFPAPLAEDS
-442 SNGSQGCAGGMVVG
+442 TSGSQGGSGGMVVG

-461 LSRSI
+461 LSRSV
-466 TMMRPPLYAFF
+466 TMLRPPLYAFF

-492 FLAIVDVWLA
+492 FLAIADVWLA

-513 ESKDPAGA
+513 DSKDPAA
-521 AAASGNKAEQDPL
+521 AVSGTAADQDTV

-582 LSVYNS
+582 MSVYNS

-595 RASLHLEKTQPF
+595 RASLHLEKSQPF
-607 AMPFSFS
+607 AMPFSFN

-627 GSSAKSKA
+627 GSSSKSKPS
-635 TAGDALTATQAH
+635 AGDALTATQAH

-672 AERLFDKLWAAAV
+672 AERLFDKLWAAAA
-685 TSAAASSTTSVHS
+685 TSAATPAMTSSVHS

-711 ASSTKT
+711 ASSTKS
-717 VDKVSDQVQRM
+717 VDKVAEQVQRL

-747 HSRSSSAAT
+747 HSRSSSTAT
-756 GGGIESFAPSRDKN
+756 GSGLESFAPSRDKN
-770 LPHLLTR
+770 LPHLLSR

-787 RLCSPDTAEY
+787 RLCSPDTAGY

-811 VWLVRLSYRVSTW
+811 AWLVRLSYKASTW
-824 LNTRFGFVNPY
+824 LNAQFGFVNPY